1 METLPNEPQGLTL
14 QELASE
20 TGVEPRTIR
29 SYVEKGV
36 IPGPERL
43 GRGAR
48 YSPETLDRLK
58 VLQLLRDANRELSL
72 DQVRV
77 LLHSIGPSQAR
88 AIADGT
94 LRIGA
99 VIDTDTRSAGFS
111 RTALDYL
118 QGLKT
123 QSGKAHDDSAVG
135 PMWSAFLHE
144 DLTDAADLTVLEAAA
159 RALASLAGQSSA
171 SRSTRGENWYRL
183 PLTRDI
189 ELSVRGEFGPEQLAQ
204 LHRIGDALRTLLT
217 KGPSS

>member
-36 IPGPERL
+36 IPGPETR

-48 YSPETLDRLK
+48 YSRDTLDRLK

-123 QSGKAHDDSAVG
+123 QSKKAHDESAGG
-135 PMWSAFLHE
+135 PMWSAYLDE
-144 DLTDAADLTVLEAAA
+144 DPNAADLTVLEAAA

>member
-36 IPGPERL
+36 IPGPETR

-48 YSPETLDRLK
+48 YSRDTLDRLK

-99 VIDTDTRSAGFS
+99 VIDTEARSAGFS

-123 QSGKAHDDSAVG
+123 QSEKAHDESAGG
-135 PMWSAFLHE
+135 PMWSAYLDE
-144 DLTDAADLTVLEAAA
+144 DPNAADLTVLEAAA

>member
-36 IPGPERL
+36 IPGPETR

-48 YSPETLDRLK
+48 YSRDTLDRLK

-99 VIDTDTRSAGFS
+99 VIDTEARSAGFS

-123 QSGKAHDDSAVG
+123 QSKKAHDESAGG
-135 PMWSAFLHE
+135 PMWSAYLDE
-144 DLTDAADLTVLEAAA
+144 DPNAADLTVLEAAA

>member
-36 IPGPERL
+36 ILGPESF

-48 YSPETLDRLK
+48 YPRETLDRLK

-99 VIDTDTRSAGFS
+99 VIDTEARSAGFS

-123 QSGKAHDDSAVG
+123 QSKKAHDETAGG
-135 PMWSAFLHE
+135 PMWSAYLDE
-144 DLTDAADLTVLEAAA
+144 DPNAADLTVLEAAA

>member
-36 IPGPERL
+36 IPGPETR

-48 YSPETLDRLK
+48 YSRDTLDRLK

-99 VIDTDTRSAGFS
+99 VIDTEARSAGFS

-123 QSGKAHDDSAVG
+123 QSKKAHDETAGG
-135 PMWSAFLHE
+135 PMWSAYLDE
-144 DLTDAADLTVLEAAA
+144 DPNAADLTVLEAAA

>member
-36 IPGPERL
+36 IPGPETR

-48 YSPETLDRLK
+48 YSRDTLDRLK

-72 DQVRV
+72 DQVRA

-99 VIDTDTRSAGFS
+99 VIDTEARSAGFS

-123 QSGKAHDDSAVG
+123 QSKKAHDESAGG
-135 PMWSAFLHE
+135 PMWSAYLDE
-144 DLTDAADLTVLEAAA
+144 DPNAADLTVLEAAA

>member
-1 METLPNEPQGLTL
+1 MEKLPNEPQGLTL

-36 IPGPERL
+36 IPGPETR

-48 YSPETLDRLK
+48 YSRETLDRLK

-77 LLHSIGPSQAR
+77 LLHSIGPSQVR
-88 AIADGT
+88 AIAEGT
-94 LRIGA
+94 LWIGA
-99 VIDTDTRSAGFS
+99 VIDTEARSAGFS
-111 RTALDYL
+111 RTALEYL

-123 QSGKAHDDSAVG
+123 PSEKAHDESAAG
-135 PMWSAFLHE
+135 RMWSAYLDE

-159 RALASLAGQSSA
+159 RALASLAGRSSA

-183 PLTRDI
+183 PLTHDI
-189 ELSVRGEFGPEQLAQ
+189 ELSVRGEFAPEQLAQ

>member
-1 METLPNEPQGLTL
+1 MIGSP
-14 QELASE
+14 
-20 TGVEPRTIR
+20 
-29 SYVEKGV
+29 
-36 IPGPERL
+36 
-43 GRGAR
+43 RGAR
-48 YSPETLDRLK
+48 YSRDTLDRLK

-99 VIDTDTRSAGFS
+99 VIDTEARSAGFS

-123 QSGKAHDDSAVG
+123 QSKKAHDESAGG
-135 PMWSAFLHE
+135 PMWSAYLDE
-144 DLTDAADLTVLEAAA
+144 EPNAADLSVLEAAA